1 MGSANYDAINTIIAL
16 LTDNWTAGQAPN
28 IQKAWEKRSVGFIDD
43 RKDQIIITP
52 KAEEIKYFSLYGTD
66 HFHDVTLDFD
76 IRTYQNDDRHNNVVK
91 ETMKIL
97 KDKIRGG
104 DDYVDLRIIA
114 SYTRNQYMRNMFNHI
129 VTVSLRKMN
138 PV

>member
-1 MGSANYDAINTIIAL
+1 MGTANYDAINTIITIL
-16 LTDNWTAGQAPN
+16 NDNWTAGRVPN
-28 IQKAWEKRSVGFIDD
+28 IEKSWEKRSVGFIDD
-43 RKDQIIITP
+43 RRDQIIITP
-52 KAEEIKYFSLYGTD
+52 KAEDVKYFSLYGTD
-66 HFHDVTLDFD
+66 HFHDVTVDFD

-91 ETMKIL
+91 EAMKIL

-138 PV
+138 PS